1 MKRLTTDNPKDN
13 IENALNLF
21 YAKDGW
27 TWVRGGGPAPDYADI
42 SLCDF
47 VRMLVK
53 ANIPDA
59 TLPEN
64 DDDLSDLMCDWL
76 IDDPDSAEGIISL
89 LYTAGWAFAE
99 LRHRL
104 AAYEDTGLDP
114 LEIET
119 LKTGTCLGCS
129 VPELKEGQALHKEWE
144 EAYQQGRLVV
154 LPCKVGDTVY
164 KICPISTFLEIGD
177 RWDGRIV
184 KTDCHRCA
192 YYACDCH
199 DIGYQKDARNV
210 IVERKMS
217 TLERIVLCMPYFGT
231 IYFLTREEAER
242 ALEGGNGDAG

>member
-27 TWVRGGGPAPDYADI
+27 TWVRGGGPAPDYADM

-59 TLPEN
+59 ELPE
-64 DDDLSDLMCDWL
+64 DDDALSDLMHEWL

-104 AAYEDTGLDP
+104 SLWENTGLN
-114 LEIET
+114 LEH
-119 LKTGTCLGCS
+119 L
-129 VPELKEGQALHKEWE
+129 QANSDIDFARAVKVLC
-144 EAYQQGRLVV
+144 ADADGRLVV
-154 LPCKVGDTVY
+154 LPFAPGTTLVDRSELERPALMKNFRLAVAYDHNGIVFHQPFN
-164 KICPISTFLEIGD
+164 IFLENV
-177 RWDGRIV
+177 RR
-184 KTDCHRCA
+184 
-192 YYACDCH
+192 
-199 DIGYQKDARNV
+199 GYFTQV
-210 IVERKMS
+210 S
-217 TLERIVLCMPYFGT
+217 
-231 IYFLTREEAER
+231 EEAER
-242 ALEGGNGDAG
+242 ALEGGNGDG

>member
-1 MKRLTTDNPKDN
+1 MKRLVTDNPKDN
-13 IENALNLF
+13 IETSLNLF
-21 YAKDGW
+21 YGKDGW

-53 ANIPDA
+53 TNIPDA

-76 IDDPDSAEGIISL
+76 IYDPDSAEGIISL

-154 LPCKVGDTVY
+154 LPCAPGVTLVDHSDPERPELLKNFRLAVAYDHNGIVFY
-164 KICPISTFLEIGD
+164 QPLSVFLENVQ
-177 RWDGRIV
+177 R
-184 KTDCHRCA
+184 
-192 YYACDCH
+192 
-199 DIGYQKDARNV
+199 GYITQV
-210 IVERKMS
+210 S
-217 TLERIVLCMPYFGT
+217 
-231 IYFLTREEAER
+231 EEAER
-242 ALEGGNGDAG
+242 ALEGGTGNGT

>member
-21 YAKDGW
+21 YGKDGW

-53 ANIPDA
+53 ANIPNA
-59 TLPEN
+59 ELPK
-64 DDDLSDLMCDWL
+64 DDDALSDLMCDWL
-76 IDDPDSAEGIISL
+76 IDEPDSAEGIISL

-104 AAYEDTGLDP
+104 AHYED
-114 LEIET
+114 LEE
-119 LKTGTCLGCS
+119 
-129 VPELKEGQALHKEWE
+129 
-144 EAYQQGRLVV
+144 QGHLVV

-164 KICPISTFLEIGD
+164 CILEDSPVYYPETDGWYISEETVCEITTKGLILHEIE
-177 RWDGRIV
+177 DGASVYVEPFEQIG
-184 KTDCHRCA
+184 KT
-192 YYACDCH
+192 
-199 DIGYQKDARNV
+199 V
-210 IVERKMS
+210 
-217 TLERIVLCMPYFGT
+217 
-231 IYFLTREEAER
+231 FLTREEAER

>member
-21 YAKDGW
+21 YGKDGW

-59 TLPEN
+59 ELPED

-76 IDDPDSAEGIISL
+76 IDEPDSAEGIISL

-104 AAYEDTGLDP
+104 SAYEDTR
-114 LEIET
+114 LEPEEVNRCKLT
-119 LKTGTCLGCS
+119 LMGKSLAEITEFDGMAINR
-129 VPELKEGQALHKEWE
+129 LKDLATADK
-144 EAYQQGRLVV
+144 QGRLVV
-154 LPCKVGDTVY
+154 LPFAPGVTLV
-164 KICPISTFLEIGD
+164 D
-177 RWDGRIV
+177 RSDPERPELLKNFRLAVAYDHNGIV
-184 KTDCHRCA
+184 FHQPLGIFMENVQR
-192 YYACDCH
+192 
-199 DIGYQKDARNV
+199 GYVTQVSED
-210 IVERKMS
+210 
-217 TLERIVLCMPYFGT
+217 
-231 IYFLTREEAER
+231 AER
-242 ALEGGNGDAG
+242 ALEGGGTL